1 MKRYVLLVTLT
12 LFMADASQAAS
23 TRYVQADAAAGGNG
37 SRSRPFSTLD
47 QVEAASQPG
56 DTIRV
61 LPSMRPLDGGIQLKD
76 RQRLIGLGDP
86 VTKAQT
92 PGAQPTITNTGAA
105 RYNGDAV
112 RLASNNVVQN
122 LRIDGAARAGVFGVN
137 ATRAEIRGNLIT
149 RNMIQGNDLRRL
161 ERLWPEGFILYE
173 SQGNHFGGIT
183 LLACGPAAASY
194 CMTHAPERV
203 AATNT
208 GLVVIAD
215 NVVRDSNLEGI
226 MLLTDTGAVA
236 TFTITDTIVRDLAE
250 PAETGIV
257 DAAGRHRPIAC
268 VHAHCVERLSGE
280 PHDEPVSRG
289 ERVAAWQL
297 CC

>member
-1 MKRYVLLVTLT
+1 MKRYVLLVTLM
-12 LFMADASQAAS
+12 LFMVDTSQAAS
-23 TRYVQADAAAGGNG
+23 TWYVQADAAAGGNG
-37 SRSRPFSTLD
+37 SRGRPFSTLD

-61 LPSMRPLDGGIQLKD
+61 LPSLRALDGGILLKD

-86 VTKAQT
+86 VTKAQK
-92 PGAQPTITNTGAA
+92 PGAQPTITNTSAA
-105 RYNGDAV
+105 RYDGDAV

-122 LRIDGAARAGVFGVN
+122 IRIDGAARAGIFGVN

-149 RNMIQGNDLRRL
+149 NNMIQRNDLRRL
-161 ERLWPEGFILYE
+161 EGLWPKGFVLYE

-194 CMTHAPERV
+194 CVTHAPGR
-203 AATNT
+203 AAMNS
-208 GLVVIAD
+208 GPVVIAD

-236 TFTITDTIVRDLAE
+236 
-250 PAETGIV
+250 
-257 DAAGRHRPIAC
+257 
-268 VHAHCVERLSGE
+268 
-280 PHDEPVSRG
+280 
-289 ERVAAWQL
+289 
-297 CC
+297 